1 MTLVPQPQWQFA
13 THAKTTFIAEDIM
26 QLEKSS
32 RVLD

>member
-13 THAKTTFIAEDIM
+13 THAKTTFIAEDTM
-26 QLEKSS
+26 QLEKSY

>member
-13 THAKTTFIAEDIM
+13 THAKTTFIAEEIM
-26 QLEKSS
+26 KLEKSS